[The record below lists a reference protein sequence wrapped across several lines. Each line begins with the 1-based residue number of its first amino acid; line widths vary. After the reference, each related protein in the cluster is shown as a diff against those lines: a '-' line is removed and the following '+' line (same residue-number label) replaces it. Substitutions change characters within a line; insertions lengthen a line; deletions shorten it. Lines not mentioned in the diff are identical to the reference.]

1 MVAFWQKPS
10 LAAADRHRK
19 ALRRID
25 IEYSR
30 REGKG
35 GGFMTS
41 PGKRRVKRHIG
52 RILLV
57 AAILLAALTVYG
69 LNNLSTLMIAM
80 AEARARQLAVEA
92 INSAVDEVM
101 EGSGGYS
108 GLVQVI
114 TDQNGQVAMLKA
126 NTLLMN
132 RLASEAALAA
142 QRNLQ
147 ALEDEGVLLPLGAA
161 LGISLLGGTGPRFRV
176 EVVPVGSVT
185 TQFVTA
191 FESAGINQTRHEISL
206 EASTLMNIVV
216 PTGAKPVT
224 VNAYVPV
231 AESIIVGRVPE
242 SYVNVPDTDSMLNM
256 IP

>member
-1 MVAFWQKPS
+1 
-10 LAAADRHRK
+10 
-19 ALRRID
+19 
-25 IEYSR
+25 
-30 REGKG
+30 
-35 GGFMTS
+35 MTS

-80 AEARARQLAVEA
+80 AEARARQLAVEG

-114 TDQNGQVAMLKA
+114 TDESGQVAMLKA

-132 RLASEAALAA
+132 QLASEAALVA

-161 LGISLLGGTGPRFRV
+161 LGISLLGDTGPFVRV
-176 EVVPVGSVT
+176 GVVPVGSVT

-206 EASTLMNIVV
+206 EVSTLMNIVV
-216 PTGAKPVT
+216 PTGANPVT

-231 AESIIVGRVPE
+231 AEYIIVGRVPE

>member
-1 MVAFWQKPS
+1 
-10 LAAADRHRK
+10 
-19 ALRRID
+19 
-25 IEYSR
+25 
-30 REGKG
+30 
-35 GGFMTS
+35 MTS

-114 TDQNGQVAMLKA
+114 TDESGQVAMLKA

-132 RLASEAALAA
+132 QLASEAALVA
-142 QRNLQ
+142 QRKLQ
-147 ALEDEGVLLPLGAA
+147 ALEDEGAVAPGRAA
-161 LGISLLGGTGPRFRV
+161 LGIS
-176 EVVPVGSVT
+176 PVGRYRPFCPGGCGARGLVT
-185 TQFVTA
+185 TWFVTA
-191 FESAGINQTRHEISL
+191 FESAGINQTRHEISWK
-206 EASTLMNIVV
+206 S
-216 PTGAKPVT
+216 P
-224 VNAYVPV
+224 
-231 AESIIVGRVPE
+231 R
-242 SYVNVPDTDSMLNM
+242 
-256 IP
+256 